1 MIKNDLV
8 SLLKSSSAL
17 DYPILTTLVSG
28 ISLRA
33 SFEAGLIHLLGTFTL
48 ADIDNVSIM
57 KSSVSPT
64 SKRGGIT
71 SQSYPKHASLHGN

>member
-33 SFEAGLIHLLGTFTL
+33 SFEVGLIISLGTLTL
-48 ADIDNVSIM
+48 TDIDHMESR
-57 KSSVSPT
+57 
-64 SKRGGIT
+64 SKVTQKILAYIRD
-71 SQSYPKHASLHGN
+71 